1 MRGRDI
7 LPPLPTSTFLCMCMC
22 VHVYVYTC
30 NDGRM
35 RICVEMIVTHLPTT
49 MGRNITIAAPDV
61 HVRVYVKRYVY
72 VHECDMRA
80 RSKNSI

>member
-1 MRGRDI
+1 
-7 LPPLPTSTFLCMCMC
+7 
-22 VHVYVYTC
+22 
-30 NDGRM
+30 M